1 MDSLN
6 NNDTKHVGSA
16 GSNRAMSHKKSES
29 PGIGSLMDPRRKSW
43 MVEER
48 SYIKCSP
55 PVKSWKIINQ
65 FSNQIFIAAK
75 RILRCLQWSWTEIHH
90 RGGKA
95 LDRESFVDFPCT
107 IGVGRILTFLP
118 TN

>member
-16 GSNRAMSHKKSES
+16 GSNREMSHKKSES
-29 PGIGSLMDPRRKSW
+29 SGIGSLMDPRRKSW

-55 PVKSWKIINQ
+55 PVRIGENQSSVLKSN
-65 FSNQIFIAAK
+65 FYCS
-75 RILRCLQWSWTEIHH
+75 
-90 RGGKA
+90 
-95 LDRESFVDFPCT
+95 
-107 IGVGRILTFLP
+107 
-118 TN
+118 